1 MQKDQILM
9 KAREISS
16 EVRVSAI
23 SESLPSP
30 SFGSKVST

>member
-23 SESLPSP
+23 SEFAQPL
-30 SFGSKVST
+30 V